1 MERTVEL
8 DTHLNDWVDLLGA
21 FWCRHFH
28 DSVMW
33 PIHGEYE
40 CRSCG
45 RRHSV
50 PWDPRR
56 AIRSSR
62 QVDLMAAS
70 ELPCTASAV
79 CRSEVTSELSNKLF
93 KVAA

>member
-8 DTHLNDWVDLLGA
+8 DTHLSDWVDLLGV

-50 PWDPRR
+50 PWDPRNNVPDAAFPGIGCIER
-56 AIRSSR
+56 QDSWPAAVASSI
-62 QVDLMAAS
+62 AG
-70 ELPCTASAV
+70 PCCST
-79 CRSEVTSELSNKLF
+79 
-93 KVAA
+93 